1 MGGAVGKKVHMP
13 YWPLPQPPNF
23 GRCPFCA
30 SNDVVTNKLARGS
43 LTCQNSAT
51 KCRHPTSMGLRFN
64 RFVRRLTALLAAI
77 AFVFAAVAPGLS
89 AAHAA
94 GSASLCA
101 AFIDASAQSDSPQ
114 DHAFVLGHKS
124 AAVDQSGLDNPYQ
137 KTDGNAKSPC
147 CSSFC
152 SPTVFS
158 LSENELDTSVT
169 VKSDDWPMTIH
180 ILTSADTD
188 SLKRPPRGASGK
200 FARA

>member
-1 MGGAVGKKVHMP
+1 
-13 YWPLPQPPNF
+13 
-23 GRCPFCA
+23 
-30 SNDVVTNKLARGS
+30 
-43 LTCQNSAT
+43 
-51 KCRHPTSMGLRFN
+51 MGLRFN
-64 RFVRRLTALLAAI
+64 RFVRRHTALLAAI

-101 AFIDASAQSDSPQ
+101 AFIDASVQSDSPQ
-114 DHAFVLGHKS
+114 DHAFVLGHK
-124 AAVDQSGLDNPYQ
+124 AAVMDQSGLDSPYQ

-158 LSENELDTSVT
+158 LSDNNLDTSIT
-169 VKSDDWPMTIH
+169 VRSGDWPLTIE
-180 ILTSADTD
+180 ILISAKTD
-188 SLKRPPRGASGK
+188 SLKRPPRAVAQE

>member
-1 MGGAVGKKVHMP
+1 
-13 YWPLPQPPNF
+13 
-23 GRCPFCA
+23 
-30 SNDVVTNKLARGS
+30 
-43 LTCQNSAT
+43 
-51 KCRHPTSMGLRFN
+51 MGLRFN

-101 AFIDASAQSDSPQ
+101 AFIDASAQSDAPQ
-114 DHAFVLGHKS
+114 DHAFVLGHK
-124 AAVDQSGLDNPYQ
+124 AAVVDQSGLDSPYQ
-137 KTDGNAKSPC
+137 KTDGSAKSPC

-158 LSENELDTSVT
+158 LSENDLDTSVT
-169 VKSDDWPMTIH
+169 VQSDDWPMAIQ
-180 ILTSADTD
+180 ILVSADTD
-188 SLKRPPRGASGK
+188 NLKRPPRAVSGK